1 MSYPTS
7 RLLKQI
13 WLSILPP
20 VFVIIFAF
28 TVIPEIE
35 NEMTVTHKARLL
47 RLLEKLCGLWFFYF
61 RSNTFPLFH
70 NHQIIRLRSTFPF
83 EVGPTGETRQYNF
96 VLSRLNRTT

>member
-7 RLLKQI
+7 QLLKQI
-13 WLSILPP
+13 WFSILLP

-47 RLLEKLCGLWFFYF
+47 RLLEKLCGL
-61 RSNTFPLFH
+61 
-70 NHQIIRLRSTFPF
+70 
-83 EVGPTGETRQYNF
+83 
-96 VLSRLNRTT
+96 

>member
-35 NEMTVTHKARLL
+35 NEMTVTHQARLL
-47 RLLEKLCGLWFFYF
+47 RLLEKLCGL
-61 RSNTFPLFH
+61 
-70 NHQIIRLRSTFPF
+70 
-83 EVGPTGETRQYNF
+83 
-96 VLSRLNRTT
+96 